1 VKLLRFGPRGRE
13 RPGLALPGAP
23 AADRAATAE
32 VLDVLIDASAFGEE
46 WDEGFFGSDGL
57 ARLERWVTANADA
70 APRLPAGTR
79 LGPAVARPSKVVCIG
94 LNYRGHAK
102 ETGAAIPTEPVV
114 FMKASS
120 AWAAAGDDLVLPR
133 GSVKTDWEI
142 ELALVIGRRA
152 SYVTPEAALDHVAG
166 FAFHNDYSEREYQ
179 IERGGQWTKGKSADG
194 FASFGPFLVTRD
206 LFPAFGRAHL
216 WLKVNG
222 ETKQDASAEDLIFD
236 VPTLVSY
243 VSRFMTLLPGDVI
256 STGTPAGV
264 GTGHKPPVFLRA
276 GDVVE
281 YGIDGLGSA
290 RQRVVAGEEP

>member
-1 VKLLRFGPRGRE
+1 MKLFRFGAAGAE
-13 RPGLALPGAP
+13 RPGVAVAGPSG
-23 AADRAATAE
+23 AAD
-32 VLDVLIDASAFGEE
+32 VLVDASSFGEDWNE
-46 WDEGFFGSDGL
+46 AFFGSDGL
-57 ARLERWVTANADA
+57 TRLAAWIATNASS
-70 APRLPAGTR
+70 APRVPTGVR

-102 ETGAAIPTEPVV
+102 ETGAAIPSEPVV

-142 ELALVIGRRA
+142 ELAFVIGKRA
-152 SYVTPEAALDHVAG
+152 SYVTPEAALDHIAG
-166 FAFHNDYSEREYQ
+166 FALHNDYSEREYQ
-179 IERGGQWTKGKSADG
+179 TERGGQWTKGKSADG

-206 LFPAFGRAHL
+206 VFPAFGSAHL

-222 ETKQDASAEDLIFD
+222 ETKQDASTEDLIFD

-243 VSRFMTLLPGDVI
+243 VSRFMTLLPGDVV

-264 GTGHKPPVFLRA
+264 GTGHKPPVFLKA
-276 GDVVE
+276 GDLVE
-281 YGIDGLGSA
+281 YGIDGLGEA
-290 RQRVVAGEEP
+290 RQRVVAGAAP